1 MRSAAFALSLLLT
14 LFLGP
19 ASPVRAQGFEQVEI
33 ETLSVAPGVYML
45 TGRGGNIGVS
55 VGVDGVFLIDDQFA
69 PLTPKIHAAVAALS
83 AQPIRFVL
91 NTHWHGDHTGG
102 NENLGRAGVVIVAHD
117 NVRTRMSIEQFSK
130 STGRRTPASPPQAL
144 PVVTF
149 NDQVTFHLN
158 GLEVHA
164 FHVESAHTDGDAIVH
179 FRNANVIH
187 MGDTYFN
194 GRYPFIDRASG
205 GSVEGTIRAAERAL
219 ALMNADTQVIPGHG
233 PLSDRAQLVA
243 YRDMLVSVRDRVRA
257 AIDAGQTLEQVLAA
271 RPTRDFDAKWGG
283 SFVRPESFI
292 RTLYQDL
299 SRD

>member
-130 STGRRTPASPPQAL
+130 NTGRRTPASPPHAL
-144 PVVTF
+144 PVITF

-164 FHVESAHTDGDAIVH
+164 FHVEPAHTDGDAIVH

-299 SRD
+299 SSD